1 MPALHLIYAQAHN
14 RVIGYRGSMP
24 WHLPE
29 DLAHFKRTTI
39 GHPVIMGRKTWDSLP
54 AAFRPL
60 QGRRNIVVTRQTQW
74 SAQGAETVHSLQQAL
89 DACDSHEQVWLI
101 GGAQLYAQAIPIAQQ
116 IVVTEIDKAVQGDA
130 FAPELSTEIWQP
142 IETGQWQ
149 QSTTGVAYRFITYAR
164 TTNKV
169 QPCK

>member
-14 RVIGYRGSMP
+14 RVIGYQGSMP

-29 DLAHFKRTTI
+29 DLAHFKHTTM

-60 QGRRNIVVTRQTQW
+60 QGRRNIVVTRQPQW
-74 SAQGAETVHSLQQAL
+74 RAQGAETAHSLQKAL
-89 DACDSHEQVWLI
+89 DICDQHAQVWLI

-116 IVVTEIDKAVQGDA
+116 IVVTEIDTEVQGDA
-130 FAPELSTEIWQP
+130 FAPELSSIIWQAV
-142 IETGQWQ
+142 ETGQWQ
-149 QSTTGVAYRFITYAR
+149 QSSTGLKYRFITYAR
-164 TTNKV
+164 TKNKE